1 MVRVGM
7 KDKLNAFETKSEAM
21 AVKVRGA
28 TLDTNPE
35 QLYFHVQGGIKGT

>member
-7 KDKLNAFETKSEAM
+7 KDNLSAFETKSEAL

-28 TLDTNPE
+28 TLDTDPE
-35 QLYFHVQGGIKGT
+35 QLYFRVQGGIKGT